1 MECTN
6 SQINGTVISCGHA
19 YHDECW
25 IKLNFLCTYCHDYL
39 SSCIDKLAKSYNKQL
54 GIVNDIKDEF
64 ETSEKLVQEE
74 DQLEGVLV
82 YKQLSQKFHE
92 LLTGIFRFS

>member
-54 GIVNDIKDEF
+54 EIVNDIKDEF
-64 ETSEKLVQEE
+64 ETSEKLVQKE
-74 DQLEGVLV
+74 D
-82 YKQLSQKFHE
+82 
-92 LLTGIFRFS
+92 